1 MNATKFIKVF
11 LVFALLLSVLQSCSK
26 EDLTTGKVK
35 ITYASTP
42 TDLTIEISP
51 AENPQISINNNV
63 MKYNKGTLIYD
74 LNIGNYILT
83 SRSSENIGKVGFQI
97 RAGNTTVI
105 TFDTNRKGTVQ
116 Y

>member
-83 SRSSENIGKVGFQI
+83 SRSSEYFPKLGFQI
-97 RAGNTTVI
+97 RAGHTTVI
-105 TFDTNRKGTVQ
+105 TFDTNRKGTVK